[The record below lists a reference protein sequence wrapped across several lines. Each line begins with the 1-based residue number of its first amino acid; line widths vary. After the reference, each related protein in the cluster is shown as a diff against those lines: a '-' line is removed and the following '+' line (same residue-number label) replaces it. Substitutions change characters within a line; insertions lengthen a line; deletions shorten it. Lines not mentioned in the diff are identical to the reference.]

1 MEWIKRTEGDSRSN
15 PALWRIIAG
24 VVSIGIG
31 AAIAGWCIRLIQKAA
46 PNPR

>member
-1 MEWIKRTEGDSRSN
+1 MEWIKGTDGDSRSN

-31 AAIAGWCIRLIQKAA
+31 ASIAGWCIRLIKKTA
-46 PNPR
+46 PQPR